1 MAKQQKLS
9 NIMNKKGIAH
19 YFRTGASFL
28 WEHPQVLF
36 TAFVGLTILSSFLF
50 VAYRFASIAQEAQ
63 ETLVQV
69 RIGAVMDTMATFAVG
84 EVVSDR
90 EKLRPKLDSIVSA
103 NETIKELAV
112 IAPHDSEGVT
122 WRIHVQAGGTGEG
135 SLVTLSD
142 PAILHVYRS
151 AWSAPATSYTTMV
164 MHEGERTFVTAR
176 ALRNE
181 AGLVTALA
189 VSRQGMSMAD
199 LRIEQQLRTGMAIL
213 LVVITLIM
221 VLFVRHARI
230 VDYATLYRKQ
240 LEVDEMKDSFISMAS
255 HELKSP
261 LTVIRGYI
269 EFLKEGNADAA
280 QRSEYLRRIDLSA
293 KELRQLV
300 DDILD
305 VSRIEMG
312 RLRFAPEYIH
322 PSEVLGEVVEMFQD
336 NAKGKDLNL
345 VLTIPYEVKD
355 TGIRVDRGRLKQ
367 VMVNLV
373 SNAVKYTIA
382 GTITVEQKVVGDQ
395 IEISVRDSGIGMTA
409 EEQNRLFSKFYRVEG
424 KETAGV
430 SGTGLGL
437 WITKY
442 IVEHMGGK
450 ISVESIKGEGSR
462 FVVTFPSHHAD
473 PLDRKA

>member
-1 MAKQQKLS
+1 
-9 NIMNKKGIAH
+9 MNKKGVAY
-19 YFRTGASFL
+19 YFRTGTSFL
-28 WEHPQVLF
+28 WDHPQVLF
-36 TAFVGLTILSSFLF
+36 TAFVGITILSSFLF

-69 RIGAVMDTMATFAVG
+69 RIGAVMDTMAAFAVG
-84 EVVSDR
+84 EVLHDR
-90 EKLRPKLDSIVSA
+90 EMLRPKLDSIVSA
-103 NETIKELAV
+103 NETIKELMV
-112 IAPHDSEGVT
+112 IAPHDSEGVE
-122 WRIHVQAGGTGEG
+122 WRIHVQAGGGVEG
-135 SLVTLSD
+135 SITTVYD

-176 ALRNE
+176 ALRND
-181 AGLVTALA
+181 AGFVTALA

-199 LRIEQQLRTGMAIL
+199 LRIEQQLRTSMILL

-221 VLFVRHARI
+221 VLFIRHARI

-269 EFLKEGNADAA
+269 EFLKEGTADEM
-280 QRSEYLRRIDLSA
+280 QRSEYLKRIDLSA

-322 PSEVLGEVVEMFQD
+322 PHEILEEVAEMFRD
-336 NAKGKDLNL
+336 SAKGKDLTLTL
-345 VLTIPYEVKD
+345 VIPDGEREA
-355 TGIRVDRGRLKQ
+355 GIRVDRGRLKQ
-367 VMVNLV
+367 VVVNLV

-382 GTITVEQKVVGDQ
+382 GTITVEQHSEGGQV
-395 IEISVRDSGIGMTA
+395 ELSVRDSGVGMTA
-409 EEQNRLFSKFYRVEG
+409 EEQNRLFSKFYRIEG

-437 WITKY
+437 WISKY
-442 IVEHMGGK
+442 IVDHMGGK

-462 FVVTFPSHHAD
+462 FVVAFPSHNKS
-473 PLDRKA
+473 LVEKKE